1 MSKTMSI
8 YEAITAGTTVK
19 TSSKARVSSAKV
31 GVDAFASWRVAE
43 NVAFEAFY
51 RYADTRRKAA
61 RGATID
67 KSITDNAFIALQSL
81 LDLIGE
87 VNGHKIIKNQNML
100 DAVAGAAMTIKKP
113 LAGEAYTQQSIVNN
127 LRAQVNNI
135 SNGMDAEYV
144 KRINLDYETAKIRL
158 AELKKLEGSCET
170 VHVRVSNNAFYLNLE
185 NELATIINAQD
196 AKSWEELEAEAAA
209 RKAANAAKR
218 KANKLAKKSAK

>member
-19 TSSKARVSSAKV
+19 NSSKARVSSAKV
-31 GVDAFASWRVAE
+31 GVDTFAAWRVAE

-51 RYADTRRKAA
+51 RYTDTRRKAA
-61 RGATID
+61 RGESID

-87 VNGHKIIKNQNML
+87 VNGHKIIKNQSML
-100 DAVAGAAMTIKKP
+100 DAVAGASMVTKKP

-135 SNGMDAEYV
+135 SNGMDAEYIQ
-144 KRINLDYETAKIRL
+144 RINLDYETAKIRL

-170 VHVRVSNNAFYLNLE
+170 VHVRVSNNAFYLNLDT
-185 NELATIINAQD
+185 ELATIINAQD